1 MRRSGLCLIPC
12 LLVPTLL
19 VAQRP
24 TLGLAVGWS
33 FVGNSDSR
41 IVVPAVTGTLTGADR
56 AGLHVRAM
64 TEWPLGTPALR
75 FRTELFYNRL
85 TSNAWTRAVVG
96 DDLVATARRDRTLG
110 FLGTFVA
117 SPYGGHTVAP
127 YFVLGVG
134 AFQSH
139 LAGAPSAD
147 PDSAWVARDGM
158 GLGVQTGL
166 GLQVRLGTPCLLV
179 EWRYGQALNGV
190 RGVGFM
196 PVTLGLAF

>member
-1 MRRSGLCLIPC
+1 MHRPGLCLIAC
-12 LLVPTLL
+12 LFVPAPLA
-19 VAQRP
+19 AQRP

-41 IVVPAVTGTLTGADR
+41 IVVPGGLTGADR
-56 AGLHVRAM
+56 GGLHVRAM
-64 TEWPLGTPALR
+64 TEWPLGTTALR

-85 TSNAWTRAVVG
+85 TSNAWTQAVVG
-96 DDLVATARRDRTLG
+96 DDVVATARRDRTLG
-110 FLGTFVA
+110 LLGTFVA
-117 SPYGGHTVAP
+117 SPYSAHAVAP
-127 YFVLGVG
+127 YFVFGVG

-166 GLQVRLGTPCLLV
+166 GLQVRLGAPRLLV